1 VALRRIATTMRGHTS
16 YGKPKSAPAILAVL
30 AACCLLNISALSPR
44 QTPSPQTS
52 QPPTDRGD
60 VTHSDNSIPRGQKL
74 VLKDGTFQLVREY
87 NMDGDRV
94 RYYSLD
100 THEWEEM
107 PASLV
112 DWDATKKAA
121 AVEAS
126 KDAALVSAVDKR
138 EKAENVEV
146 LNVDSSIEPAPGIFL
161 PQDTGLFVF
170 DGKTIQ
176 VVKQAEMKSTL
187 SKGKMIEKVLVPIP
201 IVPTRHMISI
211 VGIHAKLRTTN
222 GQPEFYMRTPDGS
235 EPEID
240 LVRAKIHGGERQVEN
255 VDELMG
261 ETAENRKA
269 IALQRWQ
276 IATDVYRYTV
286 AKPLEPGEYV
296 LAQSVPNDQYSI
308 YLWDFGIDPAK

>member
-1 VALRRIATTMRGHTS
+1 MRGQAT
-16 YGKPKSAPAILAVL
+16 YRKTKCVL
-30 AACCLLNISALSPR
+30 AIFAASAAGSLVNASALSR
-44 QTPSPQTS
+44 QQTAPPQTTE
-52 QPPTDRGD
+52 QPADRVD
-60 VTHSDNSIPRGQKL
+60 VTHPDNSMPRGQKL
-74 VLKDGTFQLVREY
+74 VLKDGTFQLVGEY
-87 NMDGDRV
+87 KVEGDRV
-94 RYYSLD
+94 SYYSLD

-112 DWDATKKAA
+112 DWDATKKQAA
-121 AVEAS
+121 AEAG
-126 KDAALVSAVDKR
+126 KDAALVNAVDAR

-161 PQDTGLFVF
+161 PQDAGLFVF

-187 SKGKMIEKVLVPIP
+187 NKGKMVEKVLVPVP
-201 IVPTRHMISI
+201 IVPTRHVISV
-211 VGIHAKLRTTN
+211 VGIHAKLRMTN

-240 LVRAKIHGGERQVEN
+240 LIRAKIHNGERQVEN

-276 IATDVYRYTV
+276 IATDVYRYTI